1 MEILN
6 NESLHKLQQICSSN
20 LKQLGKYIDKKYLKT
35 EDIDVWDNMFEPYV
49 SIDEQDN
56 MFEPYVSIDEQDNGN
71 VYGMAY
77 VSKIEH
83 IEKHDKILFIYG
95 TEVGYDIDLNNKTL
109 ILNNPLGVSVRCWCC
124 AFNLLTN
131 LLENTG
137 EDFLYTSGKEE
148 Y

>member
-49 SIDEQDN
+49 
-56 MFEPYVSIDEQDNGN
+56 PIDEQDNGN

>member
-35 EDIDVWDNMFEPYV
+35 EDIDVWDNMF
-49 SIDEQDN
+49 Q
-56 MFEPYVSIDEQDNGN
+56 PYVSIDEQDNGN

-83 IEKHDKILFIYG
+83 IEKHDRILFIYS
-95 TEVGYDIDLNNKTL
+95 TEVGYDIDLDNKTL